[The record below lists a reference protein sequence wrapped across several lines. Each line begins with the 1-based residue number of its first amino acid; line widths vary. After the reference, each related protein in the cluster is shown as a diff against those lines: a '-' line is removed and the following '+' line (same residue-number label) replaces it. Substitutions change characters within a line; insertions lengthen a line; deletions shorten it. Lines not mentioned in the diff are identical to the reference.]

1 MLFRCGG
8 WRVEMGGIS
17 GVEVVTRGL
26 VVADRIAIVRDCR
39 PGHQQPGERG
49 KTIELLIRAG
59 KRKRKEK

>member
-1 MLFRCGG
+1 
-8 WRVEMGGIS
+8 MGGIS